1 MVMGPESAIA
11 ANSCMWIWMFV
22 VKFVFVSG
30 NKLRRVLEHPSL
42 LVRALLLR
50 VQPEKE
56 LDC

>member
-1 MVMGPESAIA
+1 MGPESAIA
-11 ANSCMWIWMFV
+11 ANSCTWIWMFV
-22 VKFVFVSG
+22 IKFVSG
-30 NKLRRVLEHPSL
+30 SGRTLRRVLEHPSP